1 MAWAHY
7 FRLGPT
13 GERWGAPLSVWCHS
27 ATVALLCLKQ
37 TLSAAF
43 DRLPTLT
50 RCNMDRSRAAQD
62 STASTGRRLHVAPL
76 CSAASSARAALA
88 GLRTRSLW
96 LSSTITTLKSNS
108 TISDRK
114 CSSIVYEMIVTCA
127 AALCLQRQPLRALE
141 ASRRKCNDRRKAER
155 TDAHSGDSP
164 TFGPLERC
172 GAQQGTEGKA
182 VKWRDV
188 TCLGNLCAAELVG
201 DAKDHVD
208 VRRAQPRRPPM
219 RWLRE

>member
-1 MAWAHY
+1 MLRRY
-7 FRLGPT
+7 
-13 GERWGAPLSVWCHS
+13 VWCHS

-43 DRLPTLT
+43 DLLPTLT

-62 STASTGRRLHVAPL
+62 STASTGRRLHGAPL

-114 CSSIVYEMIVTCA
+114 CSSMVYEMIVTCA

-141 ASRRKCNDRRKAER
+141 ASRRKC
-155 TDAHSGDSP
+155 TDVKPNGLPLLHSGDRRPRRSV
-164 TFGPLERC
+164 PLERC

-182 VKWRDV
+182 
-188 TCLGNLCAAELVG
+188 
-201 DAKDHVD
+201 AK
-208 VRRAQPRRPPM
+208 
-219 RWLRE
+219 